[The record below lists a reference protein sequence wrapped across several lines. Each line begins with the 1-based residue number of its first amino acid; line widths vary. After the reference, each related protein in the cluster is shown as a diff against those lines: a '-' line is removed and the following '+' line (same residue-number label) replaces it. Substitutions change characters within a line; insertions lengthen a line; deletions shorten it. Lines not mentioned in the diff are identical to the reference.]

1 MKAHSLGRVWLAVVF
16 LGLGL
21 GISATPV
28 LAQAGTAALAGTI
41 TDQQGAALPGVT
53 VTLSNPTTGA
63 VRTATAAGPAATSSW
78 RSLRAPTPSRWS

>member
-28 LAQAGTAALAGTI
+28 LAQAGTAALSGTI

-63 VRTATAAGPAATSSW
+63 VRTATSSGTG
-78 RSLRAPTPSRWS
+78 SYQFLAVPPAPTA